1 MAFNLFIAL
10 THWSAVVNLAVSSGP
25 VHYLLHL
32 ALVVLAVLM
41 WMPVCSPLPELRLP
55 PLAQCAYLFLMTVI
69 PTVPAAWLT
78 FAESAVYD
86 SYDKPYRLWG
96 VSVASDQ
103 QAAGLI
109 MKIVGGGFLWAIII
123 VIFFRWAAT
132 HQAAERSRARASVVS
147 APRPATVPA
156 AASATGRSDRA
167 DEEILTWQAV
177 SSELEQL
184 GPAPP
189 EPSRPSRPGSG

>member
-1 MAFNLFIAL
+1 M
-10 THWSAVVNLAVSSGP
+10 
-25 VHYLLHL
+25 
-32 ALVVLAVLM
+32 
-41 WMPVCSPLPELRLP
+41 
-55 PLAQCAYLFLMTVI
+55 I

-86 SYDKPYRLWG
+86 AYDKPYRLWG

-189 EPSRPSRPGSG
+189 EPSRPSRPGGG